1 MVTST
6 QIRGAKDLHRKG
18 VIDMNFRMM
27 LDKFRRVFLEQYLVL
42 TIFSIIA
49 AILILFMTG
58 LAVFNTKITIS
69 DGDKTIRVLSKKDD
83 VGEILTEHGITLGDY
98 DVVTFG
104 SENRNDISEIVINRA
119 FEVPITADGKT
130 VTVWAT
136 SLETVGYILDKADIS
151 IDDDDL
157 INISVE
163 TTLEEGNEI
172 VIQRVLRTVETKV
185 TAIPYETE
193 NIKSSF
199 YKMNTETVVTEGV
212 DGELT
217 TIAETTYIDGKLSAF
232 NIISEEVTTEP
243 VNEVIA
249 TGTAK
254 RTPWSTAKEVEL
266 DENGIPVSYEKVI
279 TGKATAYSSKRQSP
293 KGASG
298 QRLYV
303 GTVAVNPEIIPY
315 GTELYIA
322 STDGKIVYG
331 YAVAADTGIAL
342 MDGRVLVDVFCD
354 SYASSCKWGAHQVN
368 VYILD

>member
-1 MVTST
+1 
-6 QIRGAKDLHRKG
+6 
-18 VIDMNFRMM
+18 
-27 LDKFRRVFLEQYLVL
+27 
-42 TIFSIIA
+42 
-49 AILILFMTG
+49 
-58 LAVFNTKITIS
+58 
-69 DGDKTIRVLSKKDD
+69 
-83 VGEILTEHGITLGDY
+83 
-98 DVVTFG
+98 
-104 SENRNDISEIVINRA
+104 
-119 FEVPITADGKT
+119 
-130 VTVWAT
+130 
-136 SLETVGYILDKADIS
+136 
-151 IDDDDL
+151 
-157 INISVE
+157 
-163 TTLEEGNEI
+163 
-172 VIQRVLRTVETKV
+172 
-185 TAIPYETE
+185 
-193 NIKSSF
+193 
-199 YKMNTETVVTEGV
+199 MNTETVVTEGV

-368 VYILD
+368 VYILDQGKQLAKSKAPADERPQVLLRCTEPVQANRFGICFRK